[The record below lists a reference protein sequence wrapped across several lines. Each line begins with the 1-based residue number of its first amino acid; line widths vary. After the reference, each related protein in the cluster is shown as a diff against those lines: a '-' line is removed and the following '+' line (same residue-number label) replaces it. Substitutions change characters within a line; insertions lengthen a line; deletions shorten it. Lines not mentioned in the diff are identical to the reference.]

1 MYRPAPLPKQM
12 LRCSIAALYN
22 LRTSPEH
29 SMFQGAEHYFK
40 GLTDLGQQFFNTDQF
55 FKSGQTNSWAEGLEK
70 LMQATGLKTGGA
82 GHEDLL
88 ERLMSQSKG
97 YLAMLEKMYQSGG
110 ANIDFGTLG
119 QQWLADLAKQNPFLG
134 MNIGSMQPGAMNLG
148 AMNPTAM
155 FEQLLNMP
163 AFGYSRESQER
174 KQELLKHMLAYQK
187 AMQAYN
193 ALSAKSVQN
202 AIELMQSKLA
212 ARSEPGRELD
222 SLKGLYDLWIDSLEE
237 AFAEVAMSA
246 EYQSAYG
253 QLVDAQMR
261 VRANVQKQIE
271 LATGEIG
278 MPTRT
283 ELEGVH
289 QKLAEVRRQ
298 LRAQSSDGVQAL
310 REEIAQLRAEVAELK
325 AGGSVMRTSKAVV
338 SSLLQSAKRVV
349 QAKPASAPTPATNKK
364 VAAKATAKPKSKP
377 AAKRR

>member
-110 ANIDFGTLG
+110 SGGGNFDFGTLG

-134 MNIGSMQPGAMNLG
+134 MNLGSMPSG

-155 FEQLLNMP
+155 FEQMLNMP

-174 KQELLKHMLAYQK
+174 KQDLLKHMMAYQK
-187 AMQAYN
+187 ATQAYN

-349 QAKPASAPTPATNKK
+349 QAKPASAPTPVTNKK
-364 VAAKATAKPKSKP
+364 VAAKATAKSKSKP